1 MARPHV
7 CIESLPWL
15 DRSVNPHA
23 GPQRQSRVGYRNSRR
38 SLRCHR
44 GGVCSCTRRSR
55 FSSRRLMHKAS
66 AWLTCAPQRVGEG
79 TRRREANGGV
89 GAPDADPRHRTGRPA
104 QGQLARE
111 LSAAVSCSALCR
123 DVQTRATL
131 PHCPTNRLE
140 ENSPDLCET
149 KGSGAVLFSQ
159 PQPSSQRP
167 PAKRNAVP
175 RAGNATTCGA
185 SPGCVTVRS
194 CRCWCG

>member
-1 MARPHV
+1 M
-7 CIESLPWL
+7 CIESLLWL

-23 GPQRQSRVGYRNSRR
+23 GRQRQSRVGYERAAAAV
-38 SLRCHR
+38 LRCHR
-44 GGVCSCTRRSR
+44 CGVCSCTRRSR
-55 FSSRRLMHKAS
+55 FSSRRLMPKAS
-66 AWLTCAPQRVGEG
+66 ACLTCAPNGWGEG

-149 KGSGAVLFSQ
+149 KGSGAVLFSAAAEQ
-159 PQPSSQRP
+159 PTA

-175 RAGNATTCGA
+175 RAENATTCGA